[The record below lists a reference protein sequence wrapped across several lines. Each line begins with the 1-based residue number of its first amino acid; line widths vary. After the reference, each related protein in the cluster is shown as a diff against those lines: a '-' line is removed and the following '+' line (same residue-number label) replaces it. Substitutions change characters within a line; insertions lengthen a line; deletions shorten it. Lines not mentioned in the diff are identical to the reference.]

1 MLILLT
7 PKKTSSTNPL
17 LKRVQNSLVV
27 PDRIFVSINLNEAD
41 SKNRK
46 SVEEQERL
54 LESTLKK
61 LNINTDKDLSLLD
74 LSSNFKQ
81 YFLKGQNVIKSKMYS
96 LLVHNA
102 FTAGKV
108 LAELENVGIS
118 NVNIEKTEYSKGDDL
133 LLELKSIAVEKSKI
147 TAQRLAKPLN
157 QKIGKAIYISDV
169 NTASNVLQG
178 QTQGIRIRG
187 MASLYGNKAEN
198 PIYKEFQKV
207 KFEVQVNV
215 KYQLE

>member
-133 LLELKSIAVEKSKI
+133 F
-147 TAQRLAKPLN
+147 
-157 QKIGKAIYISDV
+157 
-169 NTASNVLQG
+169 SN
-178 QTQGIRIRG
+178 
-187 MASLYGNKAEN
+187 
-198 PIYKEFQKV
+198 
-207 KFEVQVNV
+207 
-215 KYQLE
+215 